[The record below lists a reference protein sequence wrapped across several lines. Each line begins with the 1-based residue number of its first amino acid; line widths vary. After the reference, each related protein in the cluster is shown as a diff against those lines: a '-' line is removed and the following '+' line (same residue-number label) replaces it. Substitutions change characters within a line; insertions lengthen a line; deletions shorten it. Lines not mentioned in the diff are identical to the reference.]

1 MRADARRNR
10 ERLLAA
16 ATAMVLEVGGEPARE
31 AVAGRAGVGIAT
43 LYRHFPDQ
51 QSLLGAV
58 ARRVL
63 EGTIA
68 AGESILERDLG
79 GDRHGMAALRAYMHA
94 AVDAGLGAVN
104 IVHPLLEDPAWP
116 ELRSRAED
124 LLDLLVAGA
133 RADGLR
139 DDATSTDI
147 ALAIIRACRPLG
159 TGLAA
164 EEDRAQAHRHVDLVA
179 DGLARPP
186 SDGADVGA

>member
-16 ATAMVLEVGGEPARE
+16 ATALVLEVGGEPARE

-79 GDRHGMAALRAYMHA
+79 GMAALRAYMHA

-104 IVHPLLEDPAWP
+104 IIHPLLEDPGWP
-116 ELRSRAED
+116 DLRARAESLVD
-124 LLDLLVAGA
+124 RLVADA

-147 ALAIIRACRPLG
+147 ALGIIRACRPLA
-159 TGLAA
+159 TGLPA
-164 EEDRAQAHRHVDLVA
+164 EEERTHAHRHVDLLA
-179 DGLARPP
+179 DGLT
-186 SDGADVGA
+186 D

>member
-10 ERLLAA
+10 GRLLEAA
-16 ATAMVLEVGGEPARE
+16 AALVLETGGEPARE

-51 QSLLGAV
+51 QSLLGAT
-58 ARRVL
+58 ARHVL
-63 EGTIA
+63 ERTLT
-68 AGESILERDLG
+68 AGEAILA

-104 IVHPLLEDPAWP
+104 IIHPLLEDPAWP

-124 LLDLLVAGA
+124 LLDLLVEGA
-133 RADGLR
+133 RTDGLR
-139 DDATSTDI
+139 DDVTSTDI

-179 DGLARPP
+179 DGLTRPP
-186 SDGADVGA
+186 SGRADVGA